1 MTKAWLKCDRI
12 NLDYFKA
19 KLVNIPK
26 ITILQ
31 GQRIS
36 PGATHRRTAKGLSPD
51 TALKS
56 GLN

>member
-31 GQRIS
+31 GNEYHPEQ
-36 PGATHRRTAKGLSPD
+36 PTA
-51 TALKS
+51 ALPKVYPQI
-56 GLN
+56 LH